1 MLYLSDAILF
11 QKDGKTINLEAI
23 LPPPEN
29 MFRGN
34 IGQKEEADC
43 KKKGIPT
50 WYEWQTRNWG
60 TKWNAYEGS
69 YEVNSPTVISLQFD
83 TAWAPPLGVFSALP
97 GCDAVDPNI
106 VLNLDGTVTVSW
118 MGIGE
123 LWSSPAVDGVYMATG
138 ETSPHTFTPLQQ
150 SFFQLVCP

>member
-1 MLYLSDAILF
+1 MPNHITNNITISGEKRKMELLKAILF

-83 TAWAPPLGVFSALP
+83 TAWAPPLGVFSALRDM
-97 GCDAVDPNI
+97 GFQVNGSFIDEGDPDEVQVI
-106 VLNLDGTVTVSW
+106 S
-118 MGIGE
+118 
-123 LWSSPAVDGVYMATG
+123 
-138 ETSPHTFTPLQQ
+138 
-150 SFFQLVCP
+150 